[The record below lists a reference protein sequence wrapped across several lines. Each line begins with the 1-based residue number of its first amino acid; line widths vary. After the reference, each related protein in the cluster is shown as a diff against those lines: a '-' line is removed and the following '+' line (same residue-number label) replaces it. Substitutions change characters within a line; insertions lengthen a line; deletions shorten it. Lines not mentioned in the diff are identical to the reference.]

1 MSELDP
7 APDAP
12 TNDPPQP
19 DPLLGDA
26 PGAVERKGTAP
37 DPATGVGRLRTA
49 ADAQTEMLKASD
61 PEPVKGDWPD
71 DWRERL
77 AKGNEDR
84 QKFLNRYAS
93 VEGLFRKIEEQEKF
107 IRSGKV
113 QRDMPDPAD
122 EKAVAEWRKEQ
133 GIPDDPTGYVLP
145 ETITK
150 RLVDAD
156 KPMLA
161 NFTEFAHKNNLPP
174 SFVEKGAEWY
184 TTLSEQV
191 AEKQAADD
199 TAASEACEDA
209 LRKDWA
215 HGEFKANLTLGKR
228 FMESIPGIGASWTE
242 ARLPDGRRLG
252 DIAEFV
258 AWSADMGRERFGD
271 SVFASPDAESRHSN
285 RLQEIE
291 ALMKTNYQEYLHKG
305 LQDEHMQLLERE
317 SKRRK

>member
-12 TNDPPQP
+12 TNDPPP
-19 DPLLGDA
+19 VDTA
-26 PGAVERKGTAP
+26 PAP
-37 DPATGVGRLRTA
+37 DPAPSPA
-49 ADAQTEMLKASD
+49 PSPDPAPSDPPPAD
-61 PEPVKGDWPD
+61 PEPVNGDWPD

-84 QKFLNRYAS
+84 QKFLNRFSS
-93 VEGLFRKIEEQEKF
+93 VEGLKRKIEEQDKA
-107 IRSGKV
+107 IRSGQHK
-113 QRDMPDPAD
+113 QMPDPSNEEAM
-122 EKAVAEWRKEQ
+122 EVWRKANN
-133 GIPDDPTGYVLP
+133 IPDDPTGYVLP

-191 AEKQAADD
+191 AEKQVADD

>member
-12 TNDPPQP
+12 TNDPPP
-19 DPLLGDA
+19 IDA
-26 PGAVERKGTAP
+26 APAP
-37 DPATGVGRLRTA
+37 DPAPSPA
-49 ADAQTEMLKASD
+49 PSPAPAPSPPADPSSETKGEWL
-61 PEPVKGDWPD
+61 PE

-77 AKGNEDR
+77 SKGNEDR
-84 QKFLNRYAS
+84 LKYLNRFS
-93 VEGLFRKIEEQEKF
+93 SIEGLYRKLEEQEKT
-107 IRSGKV
+107 IRSGQHK
-113 QRDMPDPAD
+113 QMPDPANA
-122 EKAVAEWRKEQ
+122 EAMAEWRKLQ

-174 SFVEKGAEWY
+174 AFVEKGAEWY
-184 TTLSEQV
+184 TALSEQV
-191 AEKQAADD
+191 AEQRSAED
-199 TAASEACEDA
+199 ASSKEACEDA

-228 FMESIPGIGASWTE
+228 FLESVPGLGVDFAE
-242 ARLPDGRRLG
+242 ARLPDGRLLG
-252 DIAEFV
+252 SLPEFV
-258 AWSADMGRERFGD
+258 SWAADMGRERFGD
-271 SVFASPDAESRHSN
+271 ATFASSDAERRHTG

-291 ALMKTNYQEYLHKG
+291 KKMTTDYQGYLHEG
-305 LQDEHMQLLERE
+305 LEKEHLELLERE

>member
-12 TNDPPQP
+12 TNDPPP
-19 DPLLGDA
+19 VDPA
-26 PGAVERKGTAP
+26 PAP
-37 DPATGVGRLRTA
+37 DPTPSPAPSPDPA
-49 ADAQTEMLKASD
+49 PSDPPPAD

-77 AKGNEDR
+77 AGDDAAFLRQLKRYSSPTTFAKGFKERED
-84 QKFLNRYAS
+84 L
-93 VEGLFRKIEEQEKF
+93 

-191 AEKQAADD
+191 AEKQVADD

-291 ALMKTNYQEYLHKG
+291 ALMKSNYQEYLHKG
-305 LQDEHMQLLERE
+305 LQDEHMKLLERE

>member
-12 TNDPPQP
+12 TNDPPP
-19 DPLLGDA
+19 VDA
-26 PGAVERKGTAP
+26 AHAP
-37 DPATGVGRLRTA
+37 DPAPSPA
-49 ADAQTEMLKASD
+49 PSPDPAPAPD

-77 AKGNEDR
+77 AGSDETFLRQLKRYSSPTTFAKGFKERED
-84 QKFLNRYAS
+84 L
-93 VEGLFRKIEEQEKF
+93 

-113 QRDMPDPAD
+113 QRDMPDAAD
-122 EKAVAEWRKEQ
+122 EKALAEWRKEQ

-174 SFVEKGAEWY
+174 AFVEKGAEWY
-184 TTLSEQV
+184 TALSEQV
-191 AEKQAADD
+191 AEQRAAED
-199 TAASEACEDA
+199 SSSMEACEDA

-228 FMESIPGIGASWTE
+228 FLESVPGLGADFAE
-242 ARLPDGRRLG
+242 ARLPDGRLLG
-252 DIAEFV
+252 SLPEFV
-258 AWSADMGRERFGD
+258 SWAADMGRERFGD
-271 SVFASPDAESRHSN
+271 ATFASSDAESRHTN
-285 RLQEIE
+285 ELAAIE
-291 ALMKTNYQEYLHKG
+291 KAMRDDYQKYLHDG
-305 LQDEHMQLLERE
+305 LNVKHLELLERE
-317 SKRRK
+317 AKRRK

>member
-12 TNDPPQP
+12 TNDPPP
-19 DPLLGDA
+19 VDTA
-26 PGAVERKGTAP
+26 PAP
-37 DPATGVGRLRTA
+37 DPAPSPA
-49 ADAQTEMLKASD
+49 PSPDPAPSDPPPAD
-61 PEPVKGDWPD
+61 PEPVNGDWPD

-84 QKFLNRYAS
+84 QKFLNRFSS
-93 VEGLFRKIEEQEKF
+93 VEGLMRKIEEQDKA
-107 IRSGKV
+107 IRSGQHK
-113 QRDMPDPAD
+113 QMPDPSNEEAM
-122 EKAVAEWRKEQ
+122 EVWRKANN
-133 GIPDDPTGYVLP
+133 IPDDPTGYVLP

-191 AEKQAADD
+191 AEKQVADD

-291 ALMKTNYQEYLHKG
+291 ALMKTNYQEYLRQN
-305 LQDEHMQLLERE
+305 LQDEHMELLKTDA
-317 SKRRK
+317 KRRR